1 MSQAPATWLPVP
13 PDHLFGITNLPLGI
27 FSTPGTA
34 PRTGVAIGDQVLDLA
49 AATGD
54 AVHATGTLNT
64 FLAGGSATWA
74 ALRAEVTRLLT
85 DDACRAL
92 VDPHL
97 LDQSDVTMHLPVQV
111 ADYVDFYSSQH
122 HAENLGRLF
131 RPGSPPLPLNWK
143 HLPIGYHGRA
153 GTVQVSGTPVVRP
166 SGQRKDPTDTV
177 PTFGPSRRLDIETEV
192 GFLVGTPS
200 MLGTPVPLGDFADHV
215 FGVCLVNDWSARD
228 LQAWEYAPLG
238 PFLGKSFLT
247 SVSPWVVP
255 LAALAAARVHP
266 PTRDQELLPYLRDD
280 TEPGGLDITLE
291 VTLNGQVISAPPFDA
306 LYWTPAQQLAHMT
319 VNGASLRTGDLYAS
333 GTVSGPTPSQWG
345 SLIELTHG
353 GTQPLTLADGTHRAF
368 LEDGDTITITATAPG
383 THGTRIGFGA
393 VTGQVQPT
401 TSTVRAG

>member
-1 MSQAPATWLPVP
+1 M
-13 PDHLFGITNLPLGI
+13 
-27 FSTPGTA
+27 
-34 PRTGVAIGDQVLDLA
+34 
-49 AATGD
+49 
-54 AVHATGTLNT
+54 
-64 FLAGGSATWA
+64 
-74 ALRAEVTRLLT
+74 
-85 DDACRAL
+85 
-92 VDPHL
+92 
-97 LDQSDVTMHLPVQV
+97 
-111 ADYVDFYSSQH
+111 
-122 HAENLGRLF
+122 
-131 RPGSPPLPLNWK
+131 
-143 HLPIGYHGRA
+143 
-153 GTVQVSGTPVVRP
+153 RP

-291 VTLNGQVISAPPFDA
+291 VTLNGQVISAPPFGA

-393 VTGQVQPT
+393 VTGQVHPT

>member
-1 MSQAPATWLPVP
+1 M
-13 PDHLFGITNLPLGI
+13 
-27 FSTPGTA
+27 
-34 PRTGVAIGDQVLDLA
+34 
-49 AATGD
+49 
-54 AVHATGTLNT
+54 
-64 FLAGGSATWA
+64 
-74 ALRAEVTRLLT
+74 
-85 DDACRAL
+85 
-92 VDPHL
+92 
-97 LDQSDVTMHLPVQV
+97 
-111 ADYVDFYSSQH
+111 
-122 HAENLGRLF
+122 
-131 RPGSPPLPLNWK
+131 
-143 HLPIGYHGRA
+143 
-153 GTVQVSGTPVVRP
+153 RP

>member
-1 MSQAPATWLPVP
+1 VSQAPATWLPVP

-64 FLAGGSATWA
+64 FLAGGPATWA

-85 DDACRAL
+85 DDACRARRSPPAGPERRHDAPARAGRRL
-92 VDPHL
+92 RRL
-97 LDQSDVTMHLPVQV
+97 LQLP
-111 ADYVDFYSSQH
+111 APRGD
-122 HAENLGRLF
+122 LGRLF
-131 RPGSPPLPLNWK
+131 RPGSPPLPPNWK

-291 VTLNGQVISAPPFDA
+291 VTLNGQVISAPPFGA

-401 TSTVRAG
+401 TSTVRAS